1 MTGDYTDKAD
11 IWSIGVVTYV
21 LLCGFP
27 PFNAGSEK
35 MTYDILHE
43 GACDVKFPAPAWNKI
58 TPAAIQ
64 FIRRLLTKDPI
75 ERPSAAEALQ
85 DDWIINDHVVPLS
98 KKKMNWRGT
107 FLGKDTPEA
116 KKIQKEAPQVEYVMK
131 DHQKTFHRM
140 LQTLQLDK
148 QRSRNNVSQ
157 QNDDDPALLG
167 PTRNRGLDTDNDEQS
182 KRWTDRFRKK

>member
-1 MTGDYTDKAD
+1 
-11 IWSIGVVTYV
+11 
-21 LLCGFP
+21 
-27 PFNAGSEK
+27 